1 MHRKISICEKYRST
15 QVKCVLISSVSFS
28 QLILRFHCLLTCSD
42 RLTCR
47 TLKLI
52 KSENIFVHCSLLMK
66 SNLPIVDTALDV
78 ANTVVVDGIVDGTVD
93 AKSIQKMPTRIFFS
107 SC

>member
-1 MHRKISICEKYRST
+1 
-15 QVKCVLISSVSFS
+15 
-28 QLILRFHCLLTCSD
+28 
-42 RLTCR
+42 
-47 TLKLI
+47 
-52 KSENIFVHCSLLMK
+52 MK